1 MSTSEIP
8 YVKWGECHSKNPDK
22 PDVLELRL
30 VKTETFES
38 DLTTNAHVKQKIHD
52 LWEDRIL
59 PLKSHESENSSLL
72 KSWNELVKKKKI
84 IVGVEFYIRTYL
96 GLSKNNRPIR
106 RFELVI

>member
-1 MSTSEIP
+1 MSTDSIS

-22 PDVLELRL
+22 PDVLEFKT
-30 VKTETFES
+30 VKTETFDSE
-38 DLTTNAHVKQKIHD
+38 LTTNVQVQQRITD
-52 LWEDRIL
+52 SWEDRML

-84 IVGVEFYIRTYL
+84 VVDTEFQIKTYL

-106 RFELVI
+106 RFELVT